1 MKLREKISGVIYR
14 VGLFISDLIYLTTTL
29 DRLERD
35 NYELIRRVD
44 ELEDFTEDLKAHVQ
58 RQARQT
64 KREL

>member
-44 ELEDFTEDLKAHVQ
+44 ELEEYLAEHNVKIPRGGLK
-58 RQARQT
+58 
-64 KREL
+64 